1 MKKNYLKS
9 VAVALG
15 LVSLASTSVKAQLN
29 ETFNTPVTATPTTG
43 GTVTIGSIP
52 NGWTQNNVDGL
63 TPYSDASTS
72 LTYMGT
78 NAWITRRL
86 SLDGVTVDTVAM
98 SISWY
103 SPAAS
108 SNDYLISP
116 QFAVPAG
123 SGNYLLWQGTAL
135 DASYPDDYEV
145 RISTTGTAPADF
157 STVLF
162 TTNGTGEVSGSWA
175 QHAVDLSAYAGQNV
189 YVAFRNNANDKYILL
204 IDDVKLQTITNTDAE
219 LVSLNVERFSKTNT
233 NLNIAGT
240 IKNNGLPITSL
251 NIQWNDGSG
260 AQTATLTGLNIAP
273 YSTYDFTHTVPF
285 NKNVVNEFNVN
296 VSISSVNGGST
307 ESNTN
312 NNSATTKISTI
323 ANSAFKYVVIEE
335 GTGTWCG
342 WCPRGA
348 VAMEAIENDANYK
361 NNFIGIAVHN
371 GSTDPMVNTTYDNA
385 VNLSGFPGCN
395 VDRVLRDQS
404 VTTTLFQQFVGDFKS
419 KATPVAVTATSGL
432 NTTSRVLT
440 VNASANFRTKIS
452 DEVRFAV
459 VLVEDSVH
467 GTASGYAQ
475 INYFS
480 STQANQALTGAG
492 HNWQTEP
499 SPVPAASMWYD
510 HVGRELIGGYNGE
523 ATSIPATVN
532 DGTNATH
539 TFTYTVPAAYNLNQ
553 LKVVVMVVNAATA
566 EIYNAFE
573 MKANG
578 KYLSV
583 NEVAS
588 TVDFN
593 VYPNPVSADGKINVT
608 YNLAKSETVNISAYN
623 AAGKL
628 VYSNKVAK
636 TAGVQMAE
644 ISTENWSAGSY
655 MVNVTVGNSTTSKNI
670 TVVK

>member
-1 MKKNYLKS
+1 M
-9 VAVALG
+9 
-15 LVSLASTSVKAQLN
+15 
-29 ETFNTPVTATPTTG
+29 ENTAY
-43 GTVTIGSIP
+43 
-52 NGWTQNNVDGL
+52 D
-63 TPYSDASTS
+63 
-72 LTYMGT
+72 
-78 NAWITRRL
+78 NA
-86 SLDGVTVDTVAM
+86 
-98 SISWY
+98 
-103 SPAAS
+103 
-108 SNDYLISP
+108 
-116 QFAVPAG
+116 
-123 SGNYLLWQGTAL
+123 
-135 DASYPDDYEV
+135 
-145 RISTTGTAPADF
+145 ADF
-157 STVLF
+157 S
-162 TTNGTGEVSGSWA
+162 
-175 QHAVDLSAYAGQNV
+175 
-189 YVAFRNNANDKYILL
+189 
-204 IDDVKLQTITNTDAE
+204 
-219 LVSLNVERFSKTNT
+219 
-233 NLNIAGT
+233 
-240 IKNNGLPITSL
+240 
-251 NIQWNDGSG
+251 
-260 AQTATLTGLNIAP
+260 
-273 YSTYDFTHTVPF
+273 
-285 NKNVVNEFNVN
+285 
-296 VSISSVNGGST
+296 
-307 ESNTN
+307 
-312 NNSATTKISTI
+312 
-323 ANSAFKYVVIEE
+323 
-335 GTGTWCG
+335 G
-342 WCPRGA
+342 W
-348 VAMEAIENDANYK
+348 
-361 NNFIGIAVHN
+361 
-371 GSTDPMVNTTYDNA
+371 
-385 VNLSGFPGCN
+385 PGCN

-404 VTTTLFQQFVGDFKS
+404 VTTTLFQQFVGDFKR

-467 GTASGYAQ
+467 GTSSGYAQ
-475 INYFS
+475 TNYYS
-480 STQANQALTGAG
+480 STQANQPLTGAG

-636 TAGVQMAE
+636 SAGVQMAE

>member
-1 MKKNYLKS
+1 MKKNYFKT
-9 VAVALG
+9 VAAALG
-15 LVSLASTSVKAQLN
+15 LMSLASTGVNAQLN
-29 ETFNTPVTATPTTG
+29 ETFNGLTMTSVTAGTSTVSISTTLPT
-43 GTVTIGSIP
+43 
-52 NGWTQNNVDGL
+52 GWSQLNNDGFAVNSAL
-63 TPYSDASTS
+63 S
-72 LTYMGT
+72 YMGT
-78 NAWITRRL
+78 NGWIARRL
-86 SLDGVTVDTVAM
+86 SLDGVTVNTVAM

-103 SPAAS
+103 AS
-108 SNDYLISP
+108 TVTNPTSDDYLITP
-116 QFAVPAG
+116 QFTVPTGA
-123 SGNYLLWQGTAL
+123 GNYLLWQGVTL
-135 DASYPDDYEV
+135 DSSYPDGYEV
-145 RISTTGTAPADF
+145 RVSTTGTAAADF
-157 STVLF
+157 STVIF
-162 TTNGTGEVSGSWA
+162 STTAENASGWA
-175 QHAVDLSAYAGQNV
+175 QHAADLSAFAGQNI
-189 YVAFRNNANDKYILL
+189 YVAFRNNSNDKYVLL
-204 IDDVKLQTITNTDAE
+204 IDDIRMQTISNTDAE

-251 NIQWNDGSG
+251 NIEWNDGSG

-296 VSISSVNGGST
+296 VNISSVNGGAT

-312 NNSATTKISTI
+312 NNSTATKISTI

-348 VAMEAIENDANYK
+348 VAMEAIENDANYR

-371 GSTDPMVNTTYDNA
+371 ADPMANTAYDNA
-385 VNLSGFPGCN
+385 ADFSGFPGCN

-404 VTTTLFQQFVGDFKS
+404 VTIPLFQQFVGDFKS
-419 KATPVAVTATSGL
+419 KATPVAVTATSSL

-440 VNASANFRTKIS
+440 VNAAANFRTKIS

-467 GTASGYAQ
+467 STAAGYEQ
-475 INYFS
+475 VNYYS

-523 ATSIPATVN
+523 ATSIPATLN

-636 TAGVQMAE
+636 SAGVQMAE

-655 MVNVTVGNSTTSKNI
+655 MVNVTVGNATTSKNI